1 MKVLNISLTDIIV
14 LVLLIAA
21 LLVYGAF
28 VLADCLNNK
37 TRKHKERSSPML
49 TLRAFAIMS
58 TLVCVSCG
66 IGCAITRRL
75 DLTIIFT
82 VSLILIT
89 TVNIIVTLKD
99 PRK

>member
-1 MKVLNISLTDIIV
+1 MLIINLTDIIA

-37 TRKHKERSSPML
+37 TRKRKEKGEYMRS
-49 TLRAFAIMS
+49 LRAFAIVS
-58 TLVCVSCG
+58 TFICVSCG
-66 IGCAITRRL
+66 IGCAITKRI

-89 TVNIIVTLKD
+89 TVDIIVTLKD